1 MKITHLLAAL
11 LLVSSV
17 ATQASA
23 HERIHKIAHHALL
36 RGYSMNR
43 AVAQDRTGFLNSYNS
58 SFSGLRDEGPNSPG
72 GVAAGGTMWN
82 GRSASEFG
90 G

>member
-11 LLVSSV
+11 VLVSSV

-23 HERIHKIAHHALL
+23 HERVHKISHHAQL
-36 RGYSMNR
+36 NR
-43 AVAQDRTGFLNSYNS
+43 SVAQDRTGFLNSYNS
-58 SFSGLRDEGPNSPG
+58 FSGLRDEGPNSPN